1 MMLTPSQI
9 QQLEQSAF
17 LRGVKPADLM
27 KEAGYGI
34 ARVVQQ
40 FFPQSG
46 TCIVYCGKGHN
57 AGDALVAARY
67 LAKRGWKILVRLAF
81 PKEELA
87 PLTRLQ
93 LEKIANKIQRSKKK
107 RNSDI
112 KDDSFFPYSTPNPIC
127 YPLVQLDGLLGI
139 GARGLP
145 TGMVATLCEEMNQL
159 RHKQAAFTFAIDI
172 PSGLDGTTG
181 LLEGVCV
188 QADVTVT
195 IGFVKTGL
203 VADTAT
209 NHVGRL
215 AVVPLL
221 ELTAE
226 KKIFPNEGSADE
238 ISRHGVNANAV
249 RISTKANDPINEDI
263 LVCPNSNTDL
273 ICEPVCDSICDME
286 VALPEKLR
294 LLLSPRDF
302 DVHKGMF
309 GRVGIM
315 AGSRGYFGAARL
327 ASQAALQAGG
337 GLITLYALQENY
349 ELLAR
354 SCAPEVMVKPIK
366 RWSDLLFEKLD
377 ALAIGPGLGSARR
390 EEILEVVEQAPWP
403 CVLDADALNAVAKHR
418 DLLLKCN
425 GPRLLTPHPGEMR
438 RLFLAEGRDRK
449 VWALDFVNRYPVT
462 LLLKGSRTIIAERG
476 KPISFNTTGNP
487 GMASGGMGDVLSG
500 VLATFLARR
509 ILPRDAAVLGAW
521 LCGRAAEIAIYNG
534 MASEESLVAS
544 DVIDHLGNAMNG
556 LRRGSY

>member
-1 MMLTPSQI
+1 MILSVSQM

-81 PKEELA
+81 SKEELA

-112 KDDSFFPYSTPNPIC
+112 KDDSFFPYSKPDPIC

-139 GARGLP
+139 GACGVP
-145 TGMVATLCEEMNQL
+145 TGMVAALCEEMNQV
-159 RHKQAAFTFAIDI
+159 RHKQAAFTVAVDI

-181 LLEGVCV
+181 LLEGACV

-203 VADTAT
+203 VADAAT

-215 AVVPLL
+215 VVVPLL
-221 ELTAE
+221 ELSAE
-226 KKIFPNEGSADE
+226 KKIFPNGGSTNE
-238 ISRHGVNANAV
+238 VSTNGVNGNGV
-249 RISTKANDPINEDI
+249 LISTKANDGINEDI
-263 LVCPNSNTDL
+263 LVCPNSNTD
-273 ICEPVCDSICDME
+273 PVCDPICDME

-294 LLLSPRDF
+294 LLLPPRDF
-302 DVHKGMF
+302 DVHKGIF

-315 AGSRGYFGAARL
+315 AGSRGYLGAARL
-327 ASQAALQAGG
+327 ASQAALHAGG

-390 EEILEVVEQAPWP
+390 EEILEIVEQAPWP

-418 DLLLKCN
+418 NLLLKCN

-438 RLFLAEGRDRK
+438 RLFPAEGRDRK
-449 VWALDFVNRYPVT
+449 TWATDFTNHYPVT
-462 LLLKGSRTIIAERG
+462 LLLKGSRTIVAERE

-500 VLATFLARR
+500 VLASFLARG
-509 ILPRDAAVLGAW
+509 IIPRDAAVLGAW
-521 LCGRAAEIAIYNG
+521 LCGRAAEIAVYNG
-534 MASEESLVAS
+534 TASEESLVAS
-544 DVIDHLGNAMNG
+544 DVIDHLGSAMKG
-556 LRRGSY
+556 LRQGSY